1 MFFFDSCPL
10 AESVVFVL
18 VVLGLLGPKREAGEQ
33 WKLPRD
39 LADEPT
45 LKHLIT
51 LLFLYFVVCSSS
63 LCCQF
68 SNLMM
73 QKLCV
78 GVRSELNSQGHA
90 GFVGR
95 YNGYCYVTCAVRR
108 FFRWGRGEGAW
119 SEHARGPGQIGF
131 CPFAF
136 DFPPQPL
143 CPASHAAPLSCLIN
157 NTWPIQFFIKSE
169 AFLIITDWCCL
180 DLPEHIAK
188 CNWTKIK
195 SVRNRNCWS
204 AGDR

>member
-18 VVLGLLGPKREAGEQ
+18 VVLGFLGPKREAGEQ

-39 LADEPT
+39 LADEPI

-73 QKLCV
+73 QELCV
-78 GVRSELNSQGHA
+78 GVQSELNSQGHA
-90 GFVGR
+90 CFVGR
-95 YNGYCYVTCAVRR
+95 YNCYCYVTCAVRR
-108 FFRWGRGEGAW
+108 FFRRGRGEGAW

-131 CPFAF
+131 VSAISLC
-136 DFPPQPL
+136 FPA
-143 CPASHAAPLSCLIN
+143 PASLPRFSCSSALLSDK
-157 NTWPIQFFIKSE
+157 QH

-188 CNWTKIK
+188 RNWTKIK